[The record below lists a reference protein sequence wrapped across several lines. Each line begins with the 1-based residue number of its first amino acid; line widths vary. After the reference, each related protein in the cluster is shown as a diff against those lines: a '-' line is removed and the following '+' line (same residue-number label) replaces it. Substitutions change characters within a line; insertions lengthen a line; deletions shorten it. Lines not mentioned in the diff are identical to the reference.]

1 MRVWEE
7 VQEEKEKVRGVGE
20 KSKKRDERG
29 ERKK

>member
-7 VQEEKEKVRGVGE
+7 VQEEKEKVSGVSE
-20 KSKKRDERG
+20 KCKKRDERG